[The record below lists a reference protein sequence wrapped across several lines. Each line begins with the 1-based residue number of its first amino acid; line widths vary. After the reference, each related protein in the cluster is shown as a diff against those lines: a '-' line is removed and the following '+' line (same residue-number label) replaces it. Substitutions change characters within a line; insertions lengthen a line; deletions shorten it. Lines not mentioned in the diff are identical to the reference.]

1 MASLQQRTFTVI
13 AKKEH
18 ELLDS
23 WTRELEASGLYRNVK
38 IEEFR
43 QQTAEF
49 IRLLIE
55 GAGQAESTDLRGS
68 NWEDMRQ
75 FLEQLSHSRVLLT
88 HFDHCARR
96 AEARGRCLEYEDVGD
111 AAS

>member
-1 MASLQQRTFTVI
+1 MAALQQRTFNVI

-43 QQTAEF
+43 QQTANF
-49 IRLLIE
+49 LRLLIE
-55 GAGQAESTDLRGS
+55 GAGQAESTD
-68 NWEDMRQ
+68 
-75 FLEQLSHSRVLLT
+75 
-88 HFDHCARR
+88 R
-96 AEARGRCLEYEDVGD
+96 AAVP
-111 AAS
+111 